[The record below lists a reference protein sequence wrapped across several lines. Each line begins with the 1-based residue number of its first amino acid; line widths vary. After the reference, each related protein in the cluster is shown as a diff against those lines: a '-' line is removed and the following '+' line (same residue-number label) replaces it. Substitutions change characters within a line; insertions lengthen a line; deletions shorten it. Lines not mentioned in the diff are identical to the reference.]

1 MDCFSSA
8 KYIQMIAETK
18 NISAAAEQLKISQ
31 PALSSQLKKLEAAL
45 GTVLFDRT
53 KQPLEITEAGKVY
66 LDFANRYTVL
76 NREFHQQ
83 IADIEDLKA
92 GKITIGG
99 AASFNVSYLPKTV
112 AEFTQRYSGIDIEIV
127 DGNIPEIMNKALNG
141 QIDIFIAP
149 TIDLDDRLRY
159 EELLQEKI
167 FLCVPPQWKIN
178 EKLAKYEVSLKDVI
192 SGKYA
197 DQEKPVTVDF
207 AEFKD
212 CPFILLK
219 KDQHIGHTMQL
230 LFGKH
235 GFEPKKFVTAEQT
248 MTSYGL
254 TLAGVGISLM
264 TESTIKNSNFKT
276 YPKLYMADPYICSRK
291 IYAVYSKQKYLSK
304 AAKIFMMILKKN
316 LGKTV

>member
-31 PALSSQLKKLEAAL
+31 PALSSQLKKLENTL
-45 GTVLFDRT
+45 GTMLFDRT

-66 LDFANRYTVL
+66 LDYATKYQAL
-76 NREFHQQ
+76 DREFMQH

-99 AASFNVSYLPKTV
+99 AASFNISYLPKTV
-112 AEFTQRYSGIDIEIV
+112 AEFAQRYSGINIEIV
-127 DGNIPEIMNKALNG
+127 DGNIPEITNKALNG
-141 QIDIFIAP
+141 QVDIFIAP
-149 TIDLDDRLRY
+149 TIDLDDRLQY

-178 EKLAKYEVSLKDVI
+178 EQLADKEIKLKDI
-192 SGKYA
+192 MSGACNSEEQLKI
-197 DQEKPVTVDF
+197 VDF
-207 AEFKD
+207 QQFKE

-219 KDQHIGHTMQL
+219 KDQHIGHTMSR
-230 LFGKH
+230 LFKKH
-235 GFEPKKFVTAEQT
+235 GFEPKKYVTAEQT

-264 TESTIKNSNFKT
+264 TESTIKNSNFKVC
-276 YPKLYMADPYICSRK
+276 PKFYMADPMICSRK

-304 AAKIFMMILKKN
+304 AARIFITILKKN
-316 LGKTV
+316 LR